1 MADRLAGKT
10 AIITGGAG
18 GIGAATGRLF
28 CEHGASVLLVDRDAE
43 ACRTVAAEI
52 RQWAEPSRVA
62 HAVLDVGQEAAAAKA
77 VSIALERFGRL
88 DCLVNNAAIRAYEP
102 LAESRGETWRDLLA
116 VNLLSYAFFARE
128 ALPHLRRAG
137 GGTIVNVASTYGV
150 NMRAGMGQY
159 DVAKAGIISMT
170 RTLAAEETRRGVRIN
185 AVCPGYTLTPFHVRR
200 AEEAGQKAADLA
212 TEHRPECLIGRWAD
226 PREIAFP
233 ILWLASAEAS
243 YVTGTALMVDGGM
256 PAP

>member
-1 MADRLAGKT
+1 MAERFAGRT

-18 GIGAATGRLF
+18 GIGAATGRLL
-28 CEHGASVLLVDRDAE
+28 CEHGGSVLLVDRDAG
-43 ACRTVAAEI
+43 AGAAVAADI
-52 RQWAEPSRVA
+52 GRATDPSRVA
-62 HAVLDVGQEAAAAKA
+62 HAVLDVGQESAAAEA
-77 VSIALERFGRL
+77 VAVAIERFGRI

-102 LAESRGETWRDLLA
+102 LAESRSATWRDLLA

-137 GGTIVNVASTYGV
+137 GGAIVNVASTYAV
-150 NMRAGMGQY
+150 NPRAGMGQY
-159 DVAKAGIISMT
+159 DVAKAGIVSMT
-170 RTLAAEETRRGVRIN
+170 RTLAAEEARHGVRVN

-200 AEEAGQKAADLA
+200 GAESGRTAAELQG
-212 TEHRPECLIGRWAD
+212 EPRPECLLGRWAD

-243 YVTGTALMVDGGM
+243 YVNGTVLMADGGM
-256 PAP
+256 PAA

>member
-1 MADRLAGKT
+1 MAGRLAGKT

-28 CEHGASVLLVDRDAE
+28 CEEGASVLLVDRDAE
-43 ACRTVAAEI
+43 ACESVAAEI
-52 RQWAEPSRVA
+52 ARCAAASRVA
-62 HAVLDVGQEAAAAKA
+62 HAVLDVSREAAAAEA
-77 VSIALERFGRL
+77 VAIAVERFGQL
-88 DCLVNNAAIRAYEP
+88 DCLVNNAAIRAYES
-102 LAESRGETWRDLLA
+102 LSEARSETWRDLLA

-128 ALPHLRRAG
+128 ALPHLRRAAG
-137 GGTIVNVASTYGV
+137 GSIVNVSSTYAV

-170 RTLAAEETRRGVRIN
+170 RTLAAEEMKHGIRVN
-185 AVCPGYTLTPFHVRR
+185 AVCPGYTLTAFHIRR
-200 AEEAGQKAADLA
+200 AEEAGRTAADLK
-212 TEHRPECLIGRWAD
+212 TERRPECLIGRWAD

-243 YVTGTALMVDGGM
+243 YITGTALTVDGGM